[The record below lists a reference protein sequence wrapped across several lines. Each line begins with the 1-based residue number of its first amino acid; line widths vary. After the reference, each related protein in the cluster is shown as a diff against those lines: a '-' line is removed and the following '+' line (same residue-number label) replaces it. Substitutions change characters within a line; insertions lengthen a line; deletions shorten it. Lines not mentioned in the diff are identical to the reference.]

1 MCVNIVEEK
10 LDEVAEG
17 EQKWVDLLNQ
27 FYTSFSRELAQAD
40 KEMSRPQAKQTD
52 EKCPICGKPML
63 LKTSRF
69 GQYLVC
75 SDNTCK
81 GKVNLSKD
89 GEKVLPEKTNEICD
103 KCGAPM
109 VLRTGKRGKFL
120 ACSAYPKCK
129 NTYSVDEQGN
139 KVASSGP
146 IITDHVCEK
155 CGKKMVLRS
164 SKRGSFLGCSGYPK
178 CRNIV
183 TISEE
188 EIAQIKAKQNV
199 NA

>member
-1 MCVNIVEEK
+1 
-10 LDEVAEG
+10 
-17 EQKWVDLLNQ
+17 
-27 FYTSFSRELAQAD
+27 
-40 KEMSRPQAKQTD
+40 MSRPQAKQTD